1 MEIDTTNRHVSFTNP
16 KSFVPNS
23 SQMEID
29 TSYRKE
35 NISVGAKD
43 KRIAPIDYGSK
54 IPTDNKLPKK
64 GNMRDK
70 QMAATDANKTYTL
83 VLDQLIRKPKVTV
96 NWNPEILKVTHN
108 QYGALTYEE
117 KRLWLISHFYF
128 RKYARVF
135 RDDRLRSIT
144 EADVQAMFGGRRALK
159 MGDACLLEKK

>member
-117 KRLWLISHFYF
+117 N
-128 RKYARVF
+128 ARVF